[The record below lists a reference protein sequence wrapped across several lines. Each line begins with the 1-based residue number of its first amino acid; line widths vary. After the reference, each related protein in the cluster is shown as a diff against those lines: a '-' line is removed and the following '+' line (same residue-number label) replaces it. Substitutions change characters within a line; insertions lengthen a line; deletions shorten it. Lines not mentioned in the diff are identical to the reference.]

1 MAEIPFPGVPR
12 RMGAKV
18 RPASA
23 ELAPTA
29 DSADAAG
36 STAPDKALVVE
47 NWTIVP
53 TVGPFLL
60 RGTAAGEDFFAVLL
74 ALDEAR
80 GLVQLT
86 DGWVR
91 LGRFQGSTAPAAEV
105 ARRAALWLA
114 EGCD

>member
-1 MAEIPFPGVPR
+1 MLRI
-12 RMGAKV
+12 
-18 RPASA
+18 
-23 ELAPTA
+23 APIA

-36 STAPDKALVVE
+36 STAPDEPLVVE

-60 RGTAAGEDFFAVLL
+60 RGTAAGKDFFAVLL

-80 GLVQLT
+80 GLARLT

-91 LGRFQGSTAPAAEV
+91 LGRRDGSTAPAAEV

-114 EGCD
+114 EDHD